1 MVKEYVSFSDQVK
14 IINDFPAPRS
24 PKGYPHFRKFYLNGI
39 LSSFQEA
46 SPGQEEIQA
55 SYNAVLMQAL
65 REKAPTYY
73 VTDEMELAAS
83 NTSVPPMSPNEIP
96 FNYLNVFTRNIAAA
110 VRLKTM
116 DEACKKIDLRDALG
130 KTAHRNNIQFKG
142 SDAQL
147 VIVAVIFAADKE
159 VKGAYRRLYL
169 DFIPPYGDNKDILI
183 CTAHAFG
190 YASNFDEKEIHM
202 GKSFGALA
210 RLLVNSV
217 LLIKHQPSLVS
228 VEKSVG
234 SGIGFSNKLSDEPM
248 PVRWLG
254 KNFFND
260 RTASRPGGG
269 THASPRA
276 HWRRGH
282 WHGYR
287 YGEGRK
293 ALKRKWVQP
302 VYVNPQ

>member
-24 PKGYPHFRKFYLNGI
+24 PKGYPHFRKFYLSGM

-46 SPGQEEIQA
+46 TGDEQIDA
-55 SYNAVLMQAL
+55 SYNAVLVQAL

-73 VTDEMELAAS
+73 ITDEMELAAS
-83 NTSVPPMSPNEIP
+83 NTSVPPMGPDEIP
-96 FNYLNVFTRNIAAA
+96 FRYLNVFTQNIAAA
-110 VRLKTM
+110 VRVKTM
-116 DEACKKIDLRDALG
+116 DEASKKIDLRDALT
-130 KTAHRNNIQFKG
+130 KAAHRNNIQFKG

-147 VIVAVIFAADKE
+147 VIVAVIFAADKA
-159 VKGAYRRLYL
+159 VKGAFRRLYVDL
-169 DFIPPYGDNKDILI
+169 IPPYGDNKDTLI
-183 CTAHAFG
+183 CTHHSFG
-190 YASNFDEKEIHM
+190 YASDFDEKEMYI
-202 GKSFGALA
+202 GKSLGALA

-228 VEKSVG
+228 VEKSVS
-234 SGIGFSNKLSDEPM
+234 SGIGFSNKSSDEPM

-254 KNFFND
+254 KNFSND
-260 RTASRPGGG
+260 KTGSRSSGG
-269 THASPRA
+269 HASPRA

-293 ALKRKWVQP
+293 TLKSKWVQP

>member
-1 MVKEYVSFSDQVK
+1 MVKEYLSFSDQIK

-24 PKGYPHFRKFYLNGI
+24 PKGYPHFRKFFLNGI
-39 LSSFQEA
+39 LSSFQETT
-46 SPGQEEIQA
+46 SDPEHITS
-55 SYNAVLMQAL
+55 SYNSVLVQAL

-73 VTDEMELAAS
+73 ITDEMELAAS
-83 NTSVPPMSPNEIP
+83 NTSVPPMGPNEVP
-96 FNYLNVFTRNIAAA
+96 FRYLNVFTQNITAA

-116 DEACKKIDLRDALG
+116 DEACKTIDVRESLEKA
-130 KTAHRNNIQFKG
+130 AHRNNIQFKG

-147 VIVAVIFAADKE
+147 VIVAVIFVADKA

-169 DFIPPYGDNKDILI
+169 DLIPPYGDNKDTLI
-183 CTAHAFG
+183 CTEYSFG
-190 YASNFDEKEIHM
+190 YASDFDEKEIHI
-202 GKSFGALA
+202 GKSLGALA
-210 RLLVNSV
+210 RLLANSV

-228 VEKSVG
+228 VEKSVS
-234 SGIGFSNKLSDEPM
+234 SGVGFSKEASNEPM

-254 KNFFND
+254 KNFSND
-260 RTASRPGGG
+260 RTTSRSGGG
-269 THASPRA
+269 HASPRA

-293 ALKRKWVQP
+293 TLKRKWVQP

>member
-14 IINDFPAPRS
+14 IIKDFPAPRS
-24 PKGYPHFRKFYLNGI
+24 PKGYPHFRKFYLMGI

-46 SPGQEEIQA
+46 TGDKEIDA
-55 SYNAVLMQAL
+55 SYNSVLMQAL

-73 VTDEMELAAS
+73 ITDEMELAAS

-96 FNYLNVFTRNIAAA
+96 FNYLNIFTKNIAAA
-110 VRLKTM
+110 VRVKTM
-116 DEACKKIDLRDALG
+116 DEASKKIDVRDALG
-130 KTAHRNNIQFKG
+130 KAAYREDIQFKG

-147 VIVAVIFAADKE
+147 VIVAVIFAADKA

-169 DFIPPYGDNKDILI
+169 DLIPPYGDNKDTLI
-183 CTAHAFG
+183 CGSHSFG
-190 YASNFDEKEIHM
+190 YASDFDEKMIHM

-234 SGIGFSNKLSDEPM
+234 SGIGFSNKSSNDPM

-254 KNFFND
+254 KTFSND
-260 RTASRPGGG
+260 RTGFRSTGG
-269 THASPRA
+269 HASPRA

-293 ALKRKWVQP
+293 TLKRKWVQP